1 MRIAICLV
9 LSLAALGS
17 LRAHRDPSGDIHPTV
32 VVQDGSFVI
41 CFGNNDA
48 FDMDQRP
55 MWKMSFTTDGKVI
68 LPRHRLSAEQ
78 RDEWQRRLHGEVS
91 WDVTTV
97 KVEGQEKERAILR
110 EIVNGRKHSFP
121 LPLESGALYAET
133 TGKAGDEVGFAWSE
147 PQLTMEKDAVL
158 KFSCVS
164 LKTFA
169 PGLTVEVGPVATIYE
184 FPRVSNP
191 VWAVGKWWI
200 AWVRR
205 NPADKAKE
213 WSEITWQTVITSID
227 PVTGQCV
234 HDVRP
239 ELSHWNTSLSLK
251 TAGGWLCAAWHASID
266 GSYPGRARIVTA
278 FKKLP
283 E

>member
-1 MRIAICLV
+1 MRIATCLI
-9 LSLAALGS
+9 LSLAAPWS
-17 LRAHRDPSGDIHPTV
+17 LHAHSDPRGDVRPTV
-32 VVQDGSFVI
+32 FVQDGSFVI
-41 CFGNNDA
+41 CFRNNDVY
-48 FDMDQRP
+48 DMDQRP
-55 MWKMSFTTDGKVI
+55 AWKMSFTADGKVI
-68 LPRHRLSAEQ
+68 LPRHRLPEPQ
-78 RDEWQRRLHGEVS
+78 RDDWQRRLRAEAT
-91 WDVTTV
+91 WDVTTL
-97 KVEGQEKERAILR
+97 KPEGQKGERVVLR
-110 EIVNGRKHSFP
+110 EIVNGRKQSYP
-121 LPLESGALYAET
+121 LPLNPEGIYAET
-133 TGKAGDEVGFAWSE
+133 ACRAGDEVAFTWSDMRT
-147 PQLTMEKDAVL
+147 TMEEAPVL
-158 KFSCVS
+158 KFTCLP
-164 LKTFA
+164 LKTFS
-169 PGLTVEVGPVATIYE
+169 PGVTVEIGEVATIYE

-191 VWAVGKWWI
+191 MWAARKWWI
-200 AWVRR
+200 AWVRP

-227 PVTGQCV
+227 PVTGHCV

>member
-1 MRIAICLV
+1 MRIAMCLV
-9 LSLAALGS
+9 LSLAALTS
-17 LRAHRDPSGDIHPTV
+17 LWAHSDPRGDTHPTV
-32 VVQDGSFVI
+32 VVQDGTFVI

-48 FDMDQRP
+48 FDMEQRP
-55 MWKMSFTTDGKVI
+55 MWKMSFTTDGQVI

-78 RDEWQRRLHGEVS
+78 LEEWQRRLKGEAS

-97 KVEGQEKERAILR
+97 KIEGQGKRAILR
-110 EIVNGRKHSFP
+110 EIVNGRKQSYP
-121 LPLESGALYAET
+121 LPLASGALFAET

-147 PQLTMEKDAVL
+147 PRMTVEEDAIL

-164 LKTFA
+164 LKTFF
-169 PGLTVEVGPVATIYE
+169 PGITVELGPVATIYD

-191 VWAVGKWWI
+191 VWAAARWWV
-200 AWVRR
+200 AWVR
-205 NPADKAKE
+205 PKPGDKAKE

-227 PVTGQCV
+227 PVTGQLV
-234 HDVRP
+234 HEVRP

-251 TAGGWLCAAWHASID
+251 TAGGWMCAAWHASID
-266 GSYPGRARIVTA
+266 GTYPGHARIVTA